1 MQIRFRS
8 QETNLKQNIIIIAR
22 VIKLER
28 YKTQCERYKSSSNCN
43 TSRITFFIV
52 TLFFMTI

>member
-1 MQIRFRS
+1 MQIGFRS

-43 TSRITFFIV
+43 TSRITF
-52 TLFFMTI
+52 L